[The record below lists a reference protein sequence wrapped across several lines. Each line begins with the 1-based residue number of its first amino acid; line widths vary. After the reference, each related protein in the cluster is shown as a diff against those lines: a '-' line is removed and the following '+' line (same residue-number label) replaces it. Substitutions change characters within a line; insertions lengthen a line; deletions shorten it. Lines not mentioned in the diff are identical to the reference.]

1 MVWKCP
7 ACLEAIRHHE
17 LEEKPRPSIQ
27 YRCHICRLELTLDP
41 ATDRLVVAPIR
52 EEEDQKER
60 SLT

>member
-17 LEEKPRPSIQ
+17 FEEKPRPSIQ
-27 YRCHICRLELTLDP
+27 YRCHICRLELRLDR

-52 EEEDQKER
+52 EDENLRER